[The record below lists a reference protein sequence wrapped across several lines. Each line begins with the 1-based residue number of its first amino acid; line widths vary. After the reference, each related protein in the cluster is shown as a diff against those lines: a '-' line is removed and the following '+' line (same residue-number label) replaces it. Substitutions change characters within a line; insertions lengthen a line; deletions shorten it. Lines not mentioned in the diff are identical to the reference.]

1 MMIMKKKTVNFLVI
15 IGSGWNV
22 SCLSEWFHYK
32 RQRPPSYKCYEWM
45 ISCLNILQYFLKE
58 ISNKLI
64 GERTKKMIASEGVF
78 HVVVVAF

>member
-1 MMIMKKKTVNFLVI
+1 
-15 IGSGWNV
+15 
-22 SCLSEWFHYK
+22 
-32 RQRPPSYKCYEWM
+32 M